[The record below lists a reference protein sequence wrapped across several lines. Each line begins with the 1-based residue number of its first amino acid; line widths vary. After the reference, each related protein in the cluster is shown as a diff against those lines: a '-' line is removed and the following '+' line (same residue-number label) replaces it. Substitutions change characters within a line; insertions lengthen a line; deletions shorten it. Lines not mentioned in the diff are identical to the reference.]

1 MLTLYVIRH
10 YLVRIVVTLR
20 AHQTWIPKASKRDRG
35 LQITTGEYDG
45 AGAIER
51 AFNDYKA
58 GKITRTGIMVHYVIV
73 KVDRGDPIMVRE
85 ITFQEDDDLDK
96 VEERIHSYEH
106 ELIVDATAKV
116 VREILQK
123 RSGS

>member
-1 MLTLYVIRH
+1 MSRWSMGYSYAEKKKPRRKETHLFV
-10 YLVRIVVTLR
+10 
-20 AHQTWIPKASKRDRG
+20 
-35 LQITTGEYDG
+35 TGEYDG

-51 AFNDYKA
+51 AFSDYKA

-96 VEERIHSYEH
+96 VEERIHRHEH

-116 VREILQK
+116 VREVLDA
-123 RSGS
+123 RSGK